1 MVWNDKGF
9 ELGYIDTDLA
19 PGFYSPAALIAHL
32 VRRKA
37 FVIQLKNLIQSR
49 YFALLSSLP

>member
-9 ELGYIDTDLA
+9 ELGYIDIDLA
-19 PGFYSPAALIAHL
+19 PRFYPPAALIAHL
-32 VRRKA
+32 RRKA

-49 YFALLSSLP
+49 YFAFLSSLP